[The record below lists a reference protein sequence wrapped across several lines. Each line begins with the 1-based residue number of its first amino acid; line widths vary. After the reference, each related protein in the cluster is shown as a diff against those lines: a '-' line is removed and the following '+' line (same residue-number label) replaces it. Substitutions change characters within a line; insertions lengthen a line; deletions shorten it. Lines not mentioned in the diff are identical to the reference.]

1 MTRMLAATLAAVTL
15 VVGLPGRSALAQSPA
30 PVPLV
35 AGADEIPALERD
47 AVAPVLG
54 TSLPRCLRCDRP
66 AWPSPVTER
75 WRFRLHLVL
84 DTSGKVGT
92 VRIVQTLVGDPAAR
106 PVGVEGAVAPA
117 LSESPSARA
126 GLAVLGAAR
135 QWRFAEPA
143 NAPLLIV
150 TDVGVDD
157 DVLGFAGPGQAE
169 PASTPTARRVGGA
182 IAAPR
187 KLVDVP
193 PVYPPEAVAA
203 RITGTV
209 TIEAVIDAGGNVT
222 SARVLKGVPML
233 DDAALAAVRQWK
245 YTPTVVD
252 GTPVSVIMTV
262 TSTFSLR

>member
-1 MTRMLAATLAAVTL
+1 
-15 VVGLPGRSALAQSPA
+15 
-30 PVPLV
+30 
-35 AGADEIPALERD
+35 
-47 AVAPVLG
+47 
-54 TSLPRCLRCDRP
+54 
-66 AWPSPVTER
+66 
-75 WRFRLHLVL
+75 VL

-106 PVGVEGAVAPA
+106 PVGVEGTVAPA

-157 DVLGFAGPGQAE
+157 DLLAWPQSDPSE
-169 PASTPTARRVGGA
+169 PASTATALRVGGA
-182 IAAPR
+182 ITAPL

-193 PVYPPEAVAA
+193 PVYPPDAVAA

-252 GTPVSVIMTV
+252 GMPVSVIMTV